1 MNAVALHQTV
11 MVVDDDPAARDSVA
25 ALIQSQGLPVQTF
38 ASAEDFLARFD
49 HALHGCVVLDV
60 RMTGKTGV
68 ELLEQLQRDGF
79 ALPVIIITGFGNVP
93 LAVRAM
99 RAGAYSFLEKGGSEQ
114 ELWTTVQEALN
125 WEARSRE
132 KESLRQEVR
141 QHLTELTPDEKRVL
155 DRLVAGTANKVI
167 AAELDIG
174 LRTVELRRATILK
187 KMNARSLAELVR
199 FVLLSEE
206 HGGE

>member
-1 MNAVALHQTV
+1 MSTATLNQTV
-11 MVVDDDPAARDSVA
+11 IVVDDDPAARDSVA
-25 ALIQSQGLPVQTF
+25 ALVQSQSLPVQTF
-38 ASAEDFLARFD
+38 SSAENFLENFD
-49 HALHGCVVLDV
+49 RSQRGVMVLDV

-68 ELLEQLQRDGF
+68 ELLEQLQSEGF
-79 ALPVIIITGFGNVP
+79 ALPVIIITGFANVP

-114 ELWTTVQEALN
+114 ELWTTVQEALQ

-132 KESLRQEVR
+132 RETLRQEIR
-141 QHLTELTPDEKRVL
+141 QHLAELTSDEQRVL
-155 DRLVAGTANKVI
+155 DRLVDGMPNKVI

-199 FVLLSEE
+199 FVLIAQDKDSE
-206 HGGE
+206 